1 MADDGSASRSPLPQ
15 RADTNTGPE
24 APSAGQQEDWKQR
37 PPYLIQSP
45 ERFGDVRWSASCHC
59 GRVTYQLKRERPLN
73 TKFCHCRGCQVL
85 HGAPF
90 QWCAIFPKAAISFT
104 HGAEGLAFYSATEKS
119 HNYRTPCKVS
129 CAYCRTPI
137 MDEGRNTCLLFPE
150 LIDFGCTEEGQKQRR
165 KAFEVSCHIFY
176 SRRVVEIMD
185 GKPKWSGIDNRSELL
200 DDYGNKVET

>member
-15 RADTNTGPE
+15 RANTNTGPE

-85 HGAPF
+85 HG
-90 QWCAIFPKAAISFT
+90 QYSSFFLRSSFLLR
-104 HGAEGLAFYSATEKS
+104 LARS
-119 HNYRTPCKVS
+119 
-129 CAYCRTPI
+129 I
-137 MDEGRNTCLLFPE
+137 
-150 LIDFGCTEEGQKQRR
+150 
-165 KAFEVSCHIFY
+165 HIPY
-176 SRRVVEIMD
+176 GITVNNVV
-185 GKPKWSGIDNRSELL
+185 
-200 DDYGNKVET
+200 